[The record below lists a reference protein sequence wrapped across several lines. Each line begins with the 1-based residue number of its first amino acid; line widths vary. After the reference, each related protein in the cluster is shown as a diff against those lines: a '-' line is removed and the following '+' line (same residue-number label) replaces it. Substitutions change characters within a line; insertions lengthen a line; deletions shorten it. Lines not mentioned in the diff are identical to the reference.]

1 MARPGSGKGKG
12 REERKPEG
20 LEAHMVGGGALIF
33 PDPPWL
39 VLPALALAKSFS
51 QRCPKVGA
59 LGYYRVASRACAR
72 GSQGVRGGGASGWRP
87 RGARK
92 GRLGF

>member
-51 QRCPKVGA
+51 QRCPQGGR
-59 LGYYRVASRACAR
+59 LGLLQSCIK
-72 GSQGVRGGGASGWRP
+72 GLCKGQPGGEGWGASGWRP